1 LNHSAI
7 ILLLKISISKLK
19 TTLKIKTRI
28 ILLIVLFCILISLIS
43 CDKEV
48 SHSPVE
54 SEAPKGFIY
63 IGSTPSGFT
72 IFQNGRNTG
81 RLTPDSISYIESGVY
96 EITLKKKYFKDTSV
110 VVTLGEDEKL
120 AISVDIA
127 SNASMYGDLSLQS
140 SPVGAEIIINDS
152 ATGKITPFTFSYLF
166 PGEYRVRLKLFNHRD
181 EEINAVVQSSETNIY
196 SEELRDTSVWVDYQ
210 LFNSG
215 LQSNS
220 LTAIALDHNN
230 VKWIGSL
237 DKGLIRYDEVSFL
250 NYDMTNSSIPSN
262 RINCIAI
269 DNQNRI
275 WVGTDFGIGVFDG
288 SSWIIYNRNNSGLSP
303 ELVYT
308 IRFDNNG
315 NTWIG
320 TSGNLVKFD
329 GNDWNVYNEPAGKD
343 WINDIYIES
352 ESKLWLGTKSDGIR
366 TFINENFDSL
376 LHSEYGYPSNTISS
390 IGVDNQNNIWFCFLP
405 DDEGRGGVS
414 YWNGTGFNN
423 FLLGSAQNNVNNVFI
438 DGQDNKWIATS
449 EGFTVFDAQ
458 NNSTVYRTTNSL
470 ITSNNIRAS
479 VRDHNGNVW
488 ITTYATGLNKFKSP
502 R

>member
-1 LNHSAI
+1 MV
-7 ILLLKISISKLK
+7 ILLVKCGKEIS
-19 TTLKIKTRI
+19 R
-28 ILLIVLFCILISLIS
+28 
-43 CDKEV
+43 
-48 SHSPVE
+48 SPVE

-63 IGSTPSGFT
+63 INSTPNGFT
-72 IFQNGRNTG
+72 IYQNGRNTG
-81 RLTPDSISYIESGVY
+81 RLTPDSISYIEAGVY
-96 EITLKKKYFKDTSV
+96 EITLKKKYFKDTSF
-110 VVTLGEDEKL
+110 VVTLNEDEKL
-120 AISVDIA
+120 TMSVDIA
-127 SNASMYGDLSLQS
+127 SNPSMYGNLLLQS
-140 SPVGAEIIINDS
+140 TPVGAEIIINDS
-152 ATGKITPFTFSYLF
+152 ATGKITPFTFAGLF
-166 PGEYRVRLKLFNHRD
+166 PGEYSVRFKLFNHRD
-181 EEINAVVQSSETNIY
+181 KEIIAIVRSSIQSTYN
-196 SEELRDTSVWVDYQ
+196 EELRDTSVWVDYQ

-215 LQSNS
+215 IQSNS
-220 LTAIALDHNN
+220 LTAIALDNNN

-237 DKGLIRYDEVSFL
+237 DKGLIRYDEISFI
-250 NYDMTNSSIPSN
+250 NYNMTNSSIPSN
-262 RINCIAI
+262 RINCITI

-315 NTWIG
+315 NAWIG

-329 GNDWNVYNEPAGKD
+329 GSNWNVYNEPAGKD

-352 ESKLWLGTKSDGIR
+352 ENKLWLGTKADGIR
-366 TFINENFDSL
+366 TFVNENFDSL
-376 LHSEYGYPSNTISS
+376 LIYEYGYPSNTISS
-390 IGVDNQNNIWFCFLP
+390 IGVDIQNNIWFCFLP

-479 VRDHNGNVW
+479 VRDPNGNVW
-488 ITTYATGLNKFKSP
+488 LTTSGGGLNKYKSS

>member
-1 LNHSAI
+1 M
-7 ILLLKISISKLK
+7 
-19 TTLKIKTRI
+19 
-28 ILLIVLFCILISLIS
+28 ILIIAG

-48 SHSPVE
+48 SRLPVE

-63 IGSTPSGFT
+63 INSTPNGFT

-81 RLTPDSISYIESGVY
+81 RLTPDSISYIESGIY

-110 VVTLGEDEKL
+110 VVTLNEDEKL
-120 AISVDIA
+120 TVSVDIA
-127 SNASMYGDLSLQS
+127 SNPSMYGRLFLQTT
-140 SPVGAEIIINDS
+140 PTGASIILDDS
-152 ATGKITPFTFSYLF
+152 VTNKVTPLTLTNLL
-166 PGEYRVRLKLFNHRD
+166 PGEYKVKFTLTNHRD
-181 EEINAVVQSSETNIY
+181 KEITATVRSSIQSSYN
-196 SEELRDTSVWVDYQ
+196 EELRDTSVWVDYQ

-215 LQSNS
+215 IQSNS
-220 LTAIALDHNN
+220 LTAIALDNNN

-237 DKGLIRYDEVSFL
+237 DKGLIRYDEISFIK
-250 NYDMTNSSIPSN
+250 YDMTNSSIPSN

-269 DNQNRI
+269 DNQNRV

-315 NTWIG
+315 KAWIG

-329 GNDWNVYNEPAGKD
+329 GSNWNVYNEPAGKD
-343 WINDIYIES
+343 WIKDIYIES

-376 LHSEYGYPSNTISS
+376 LQSEYGYPSNTISS
-390 IGVDNQNNIWFCFLP
+390 IGVDNLNNIWFCFLP
-405 DDEGRGGVS
+405 DSAGRGGVS
-414 YWNGTGFNN
+414 YWNGSGFTN
-423 FLLGSAQNNVNNVFI
+423 FFLGTPQNNVNNIFV
-438 DGQDNKWIATS
+438 DDMNYKWFATS
-449 EGFTVFDAQ
+449 EGFIVFDTQ

-470 ITSNNIRAS
+470 ISSNNIRAS
-479 VRDHNGNVW
+479 VRDQNGNVW
-488 ITTYATGLNKFKSP
+488 ITTYASGLNKFKAP